1 MGFNFEGHFTF
12 EENQKGNILVAKEKK
27 IDVLQSSDY
36 IEDSMEVDSS
46 IDDKIEIDANGS
58 IIANGKVA
66 KTDKGSV
73 LSHTS
78 SEQSFHDASV
88 DNVDFNESVIVID

>member
-12 EENQKGNILVAKEKK
+12 DGNQKGNILVAKEKK

-36 IEDSMEVDSS
+36 IEDSMEMDSS

-58 IIANGKVA
+58 ITNGKIA
-66 KTDKGSV
+66 KSDEDSM
-73 LSHTS
+73 LSRTS
-78 SEQSFHDASV
+78 SDQSFHDASV
-88 DNVDFNESVIVID
+88 DNVDFNKSVIVID